1 MQVTCCFYP
10 HLARDCL
17 VAPLTHPQTGLYPP
31 LRHPL
36 HPGADE
42 VHGRTAVVADGLVER
57 AQSCTDLS
65 LLDVRESRDRYV
77 GDQNFGVSLML
88 RSYLLCVGARPLVP
102 RRGTLAPSKRR
113 GTKVLDLAEVGQYGA
128 GGTIHP
134 VKGIAEV

>member
-1 MQVTCCFYP
+1 M
-10 HLARDCL
+10 
-17 VAPLTHPQTGLYPP
+17 

-42 VHGRTAVVADGLVER
+42 VHGRTAVVADDLVEQ

-65 LLDVRESRDRYV
+65 LLGVRGSRDRYV
-77 GDQNFGVSLML
+77 GNQNFGISLTL

-113 GTKVLDLAEVGQYGA
+113 GTKVLDLAEVGQYGT
-128 GGTIHP
+128 GGTINP
-134 VKGIAEV
+134 VKGVAGV